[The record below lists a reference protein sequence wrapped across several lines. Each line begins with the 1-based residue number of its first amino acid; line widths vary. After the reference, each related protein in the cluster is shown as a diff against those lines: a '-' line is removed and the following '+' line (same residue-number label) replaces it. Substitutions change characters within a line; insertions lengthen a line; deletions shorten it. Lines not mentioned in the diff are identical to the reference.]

1 MSKEVGK
8 RRSESPD
15 NYEAELSS
23 RYHRQRSRSSR
34 EMEKRRD
41 SVTGPQP
48 STHRN
53 RSREGRSDGG
63 RSSSMDDGTSGI
75 GESDFAKLTAA
86 LTDAIRAGSKRAKQ
100 VTNDKIIPGFDPE
113 VTDASVLEWLRKI
126 NELAVVCNWEE
137 TDKVFYAVGKL
148 QGIAKQWY
156 DSLTS
161 PPLVWDVFSELIS
174 TQFAGEENFGKL
186 LEVAVGYKSVPGQ
199 SLQAYCF
206 EKLKKINKLNLVLPE
221 EKLVECVVYGIH
233 DDHIRMN
240 LMNLAKKK
248 TIPEL
253 MNCLDLLTIEL
264 SNRSNVTKGKRD
276 FSDREDIK
284 RTTDIGKGAG
294 VRNSVGTDGNGAL
307 EKGRTGVKCGYC
319 GILGHT
325 DNKEGASVS
334 GENVGNHR
342 AQALE
347 VKVDPL
353 VKSLKKC
360 VVESR
365 EKTCTIDL
373 GSECSIIR
381 ESFARQLNL
390 TLKDTNKVL
399 SGFNN
404 SEVVP
409 IGRSKISIF
418 IDNIPFKVRVLVVAD
433 DQLSK
438 EIIICRDVLNKA
450 GTRAI
455 TDSSGVTFTCGGYR
469 REVLEINM
477 TCYGERRPIV
487 ETDICCDSSVG
498 DKSRLL
504 ELINEYRNC
513 VALNHNEL
521 GRTSVTE
528 LKIELLDDEPVFH
541 KPYRLSQ
548 ADKEI
553 VRNIVAE
560 LEMNDIIRPSKSP
573 YASPV
578 VLVKKKTG
586 DTHVTIDYRALNR
599 KTKLMKFPLPII
611 EDQIDQLFGKKVFTS
626 LDLKSGFYQLPIHPD
641 SIEKTAFVTPDGQ
654 WEFLRMPFG
663 LVNAPSVFQAMI
675 KRVVKELALV
685 YIDDVLIASEG
696 LEEAYEQLKAVLKA
710 LDTNNLTLNLAK
722 CRFFQYKIDYLGR
735 EISEEEL
742 RPGLY
747 KIEAVSRAAEPRN
760 VKEVAPLTKLLRK
773 NVPWEW
779 GTKESE
785 VVKEV
790 KRILVDR
797 PVLAIYSPS
806 LTTKV
811 HTDASAIGLGAI
823 LFQKHGGVAL
833 KTFRVYLLGIK
844 FTDFT
849 FDIVYRP
856 GTKLAHVDYL
866 SRNPVECCAID
877 ITEAEWIK
885 VAQLQ
890 DPSLEVVRK
899 ILESKDIQPE
909 TKQYFDK
916 YVVRY
921 CHDEQGHFAVDG
933 TLDKVREHYW
943 FKGMRRFV
951 TKTTRKSPTQLL
963 FGFKPRS
970 LAGAKLLAEIQD
982 TLDQLDLQKMRE
994 AAKAATDADQERQKK
1009 RFDTK
1014 RYAPPKYAV
1023 GDVVMVAAKHGA
1035 TGESRKLLPVAK
1047 GPFKV
1052 TAVLPDDRYEVLDLR
1067 DMRKSRNSRTVV
1079 AVDKLYRPSNKS
1091 HWLMVLLDLL
1101 ETVLPSKYETIVM
1114 APDGLQVQV
1123 TTEHVKSKLLQEDM
1137 KALLGN
1143 NL

>member
-1 MSKEVGK
+1 M
-8 RRSESPD
+8 
-15 NYEAELSS
+15 
-23 RYHRQRSRSSR
+23 
-34 EMEKRRD
+34 
-41 SVTGPQP
+41 
-48 STHRN
+48 
-53 RSREGRSDGG
+53 
-63 RSSSMDDGTSGI
+63 
-75 GESDFAKLTAA
+75 
-86 LTDAIRAGSKRAKQ
+86 
-100 VTNDKIIPGFDPE
+100 
-113 VTDASVLEWLRKI
+113 
-126 NELAVVCNWEE
+126 
-137 TDKVFYAVGKL
+137 
-148 QGIAKQWY
+148 
-156 DSLTS
+156 
-161 PPLVWDVFSELIS
+161 
-174 TQFAGEENFGKL
+174 
-186 LEVAVGYKSVPGQ
+186 
-199 SLQAYCF
+199 
-206 EKLKKINKLNLVLPE
+206 
-221 EKLVECVVYGIH
+221 
-233 DDHIRMN
+233 
-240 LMNLAKKK
+240 
-248 TIPEL
+248 
-253 MNCLDLLTIEL
+253 
-264 SNRSNVTKGKRD
+264 
-276 FSDREDIK
+276 
-284 RTTDIGKGAG
+284 
-294 VRNSVGTDGNGAL
+294 
-307 EKGRTGVKCGYC
+307 
-319 GILGHT
+319 
-325 DNKEGASVS
+325 
-334 GENVGNHR
+334 
-342 AQALE
+342 
-347 VKVDPL
+347 
-353 VKSLKKC
+353 
-360 VVESR
+360 

-381 ESFARQLNL
+381 ESLARQLNL

-409 IGRSKISIF
+409 IGRSKINIF
-418 IDNIPFKVRVLVVAD
+418 VDNIPFKVRVLVVAD

-438 EIIICRDVLNKA
+438 EIIIGRDVLNKA

-455 TDSSGVTFTCGGYR
+455 TDSSGVTFTCGDYR
-469 REVLEINM
+469 REVLEVNM
-477 TCYGERRPIV
+477 TSYEERRPIV

-504 ELINEYRNC
+504 ELLNEYRNC
-513 VALNHNEL
+513 VALNYNEL

-553 VRNIVAE
+553 VRNIVEE
-560 LEMNDIIRPSKSP
+560 LEMNGIIRPSTSP

-586 DTHVTIDYRALNR
+586 DTRMAIDYRALNR

-696 LEEAYEQLKAVLKA
+696 LEEAYEQLKAVLQA
-710 LDTNNLTLNLAK
+710 LGTNNLTLNLAK
-722 CRFFQYKIDYLGR
+722 CKFFQCKIDYLGR
-735 EISEEEL
+735 EISEEGV

-760 VKEVAPLTKLLRK
+760 VKEVRQFLGLAGYFRRFIRNFACKVAPLTKLLRK

-806 LTTKV
+806 LTTEV

-823 LFQKHGGVAL
+823 LFQKHGGENRVVAYFSRKTTVEEQRYHSYDLETLAVVVAL

-844 FTDFT
+844 FTIVTDCSAVRATAAKKDIQPRVARWWIYMQDFT

-916 YVVRY
+916 YILKKGVLFRKTERGNKWVVPSMSRFQVVRY

-933 TLDKVREHYW
+933 TLEKVREHYW

-951 TKTTRKSPTQLL
+951 TKYVKACLNCLYYKNPGGKKPGLLHPIEKIAVPFHTVHLDHVGPFVRSQKRNTQVLTVIDGFTKFCILEPVRDTSSKNVLRVLSQVIAIFGVPSRVITDRGSAFTAKSFEAFCVEHGMKHVLNAVATPRANGQCERLNRTLLSSLAATCAGEAEDKWDDKVKQVQSAINCTTNRTTRKSPTQLL

-982 TLDQLDLQKMRE
+982 TLDQLDLQEMRG

-1009 RFDTK
+1009 RFDAK

-1052 TAVLPDDRYEVLDLR
+1052 TAVLPNDRYEVLDLR

-1079 AVDKLYRPSNKS
+1079 AVDSMKP
-1091 HWLMVLLDLL
+1091 W
-1101 ETVLPSKYETIVM
+1101 
-1114 APDGLQVQV
+1114 V
-1123 TTEHVKSKLLQEDM
+1123 TFDATQ
-1137 KALLGN
+1137 
-1143 NL
+1143 